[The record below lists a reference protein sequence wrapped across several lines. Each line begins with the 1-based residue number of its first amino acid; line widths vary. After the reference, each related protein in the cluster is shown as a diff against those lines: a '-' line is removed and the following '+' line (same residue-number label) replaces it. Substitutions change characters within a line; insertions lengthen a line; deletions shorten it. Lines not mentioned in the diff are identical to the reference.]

1 MEFEWDDKKSERTR
15 RERGF
20 GFQRA
25 VRIFAGRVYTTPDD
39 RRDYAE
45 ERFIA
50 IGETGG
56 EVLVVVYTDR
66 GDARRIISARRAN
79 RKERETWR
87 SFAKA

>member
-1 MEFEWDDKKSERTR
+1 MEFEWDDKKSEWTR
-15 RERGF
+15 HERGF
-20 GFQRA
+20 GFERA
-25 VRIFAGRVYTTPDD
+25 IRIFAGRVHATPDD
-39 RRDYAE
+39 RRDHAE

-50 IGETGG
+50 IGETEG